1 MKIASLTAI
10 TVFAF
15 CFAETAIVFETTFNE
30 LPAGW
35 FNNEWLFSSSGAH
48 IYESVYIPGPFAFE
62 ADMYTNGQ
70 PPIYYFVPDGTDSL
84 VIHIEH
90 DIGMYGAFGSAC
102 VRLYSTSFDSV
113 NIFSEWVHNDS
124 YFSSDPIHH
133 VIVDPPP
140 ETWIG
145 FRFSGYIS
153 AAYPVSTTI
162 NWWVFNMTVT
172 AHGDELA
179 LEPGTWASIK
189 NSF

>member
-1 MKIASLTAI
+1 MKIAALIAI
-10 TVFAF
+10 IVFAF

-35 FNNEWLFSSSGAH
+35 FNSEWLFSSSGAH
-48 IYESVYIPGPFAFE
+48 IYETVFEIGTFE

-90 DIGMYGAFGSAC
+90 DIAMCGTNCSAF
-102 VRLYSTSFDSV
+102 VKLYSTSFFSV
-113 NIFSEWVHNDS
+113 WIFNEGFINDS
-124 YFSSDPIHH
+124 YYSSDPIHY

-140 ETWIG
+140 DTWIG
-145 FRFSGYIS
+145 FRFHGYIS
-153 AAYPVSTTI
+153 ATFPSGSSI
-162 NWWVFNMTVT
+162 NWWVYNLTAT

>member
-1 MKIASLTAI
+1 MKIATLTAI
-10 TVFAF
+10 IVFAF

-35 FNNEWLFSSSGAH
+35 FNSEWLFSSSYAY
-48 IYESVYIPGPFAFE
+48 ICESVFETGTFE

-84 VIHIEH
+84 VIHIGH
-90 DIGMYGAFGSAC
+90 DIAMYGTNGNAF

-113 NIFSEWVHNDS
+113 NIFNEWVHYDS
-124 YFSSDPIHH
+124 YYSSDPIHH

-140 ETWIG
+140 DTWIG
-145 FRFSGYIS
+145 FRFHGYIS
-153 AAYPVSTTI
+153 ATYPSGSTI
-162 NWWVFNMTVT
+162 NWWVYNLTVT
-172 AHGDELA
+172 AHGDELT